1 MRYKIIILLLLLSSK
16 LTLKAQDEPPI
27 DAPLQQ
33 QNVDTDEKL
42 KTKLGVKFTLGG
54 HTFLGNAFD
63 KTKPVYGFGA
73 GAYQIIDLDKDK
85 NIQLQWELNL
95 TFKGSKFGKPS
106 DTSNTYFSK
115 ISLSYAELPVYFGFK
130 LTDDKNPL
138 YILMGAQIGYLFK
151 SSITQGLGQ
160 YGEVLHNNLPFKRID
175 LSPAIG
181 FRKSLG
187 SGISMQ
193 FTTKYGYSNIYTNKF
208 ITNPAYSNVFPT
220 FKDGT
225 HNAHN
230 LSFELAFL
238 F

>member
-16 LTLKAQDEPPI
+16 LTLKAQVEPPI
-27 DAPLQQ
+27 EAPLQQ
-33 QNVDTDEKL
+33 QNVDTDEKI

-63 KTKPVYGFGA
+63 KAKPMYGFGA
-73 GAYQIIDLDKDK
+73 GAYQIIDLDQKK

-95 TFKGSKFGKPS
+95 TFKGSKFGKPT

-115 ISLSYAELPVYFGFK
+115 ISLSYAELPLYIGFK

-175 LSPAIG
+175 FSPALG

-187 SGISMQ
+187 SGISVQ
-193 FTTKYGYSNIYTNKF
+193 FTGKYGYSNIYSSKF
-208 ITNPAYSNVFPT
+208 ISNPAYINVFPQ

-225 HNAHN
+225 RNTHN
-230 LSFELAFL
+230 LSFELAFM